1 LIYCASPGSFVSL
14 NNLTSIVF
22 ECHQRNIY
30 CALVCTNK
38 WSGPQRQIVIKEF
51 CQVLNL
57 IYPEIEPNKED
68 EIIYYDRFG
77 LVTMV
82 NSVEYVDEDFGIVK
96 GPSGVDELIFGIS
109 KSLQRDSMFLWLTT
123 VSHNKSFWTKMSSK
137 LGDLLQIPFDKL
149 DNLVQHAQNFLEY
162 LLDIP
167 EDYSSLPTNNTMIDD
182 QTVISYSYIYI

>member
-1 LIYCASPGSFVSL
+1 M
-14 NNLTSIVF
+14 
-22 ECHQRNIY
+22 
-30 CALVCTNK
+30 
-38 WSGPQRQIVIKEF
+38 
-51 CQVLNL
+51 

-68 EIIYYDRFG
+68 EIVYYDRFG

-109 KSLQRDSMFLWLTT
+109 KCLQRDSMFLWLRT

-137 LGDLLQIPFDKL
+137 LSDLLQIPFDKL
-149 DNLVQHAQNFLEY
+149 DNLVQHAENFLEY

-167 EDYSSLPTNNTMIDD
+167 EDYSSLPTNNTVIDD
-182 QTVISYSYIYI
+182 QTVISYCYFYILRSLSFFSILGRSFISRCRNY